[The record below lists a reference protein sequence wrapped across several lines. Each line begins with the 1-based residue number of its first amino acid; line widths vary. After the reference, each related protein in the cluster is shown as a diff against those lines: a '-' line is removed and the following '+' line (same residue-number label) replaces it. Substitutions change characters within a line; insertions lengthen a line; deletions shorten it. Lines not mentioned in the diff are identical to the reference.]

1 MNVTERKV
9 GMNQYIFDMPVRVY
23 QKEGAVG
30 ELAGIVSEWGKY
42 AAFIVDPFFSGTEMM
57 ETIRGDFVEAGLEFT
72 EYNDISSNPHNTAID
87 AMTDDVR
94 KKGCDVVIAI
104 GGGSA
109 LDTAKAVAILAVH
122 GGKCWDYTERADE
135 KVMRPSE
142 GRLPLIAVP
151 TTSGTGS
158 EATPFSVIN
167 NPSIHLKATIVNHLA
182 FPDVAVL
189 DPGLTRSMPAM
200 LTAITGIDA
209 FAHCLEAFTSSAAN
223 VFTDLVAKEGMRL
236 FAENIRIAVKEPENM
251 QARSNMALAS
261 MYGGMAIAGKGTTM
275 PHAIGQALGGMYNMP
290 HGGTLAVVLP
300 ACVRW
305 TLPKGEEKMAVIA
318 EILKPSVKEIS
329 VSEKAGKLP
338 DIMEELWK
346 EILGQKVT
354 CATYGMKADG
364 VDAVADAVV
373 KCYYGDCR
381 CNPRIPE
388 REDIVTILKDCLE

>member
-1 MNVTERKV
+1 
-9 GMNQYIFDMPVRVY
+9 MNQYLFDMPVRVY
-23 QKEGAVG
+23 QKESAIR
-30 ELAGIVSEWGKY
+30 ELAVIASEWGKY
-42 AAFIVDPFFSGTEMM
+42 AAFVVDPFFAGTEMM
-57 ETIRGDFVEAGLEFT
+57 EMIRKDFKETGLAFA

-87 AMTDDVR
+87 AMAGDVR
-94 KKGCDVVIAI
+94 QKGCDVVIAI

-135 KVMRPSE
+135 EVIRPVK
-142 GRLPLIAVP
+142 GRLPLIVVP

-182 FPDVAVL
+182 FPDIAVL

-209 FAHCLEAFTSSAAN
+209 FAHCLEAYTSSAAN
-223 VFTDLVAKEGMRL
+223 DFTDLVSKEGMRL
-236 FAENIRIAVKEPENM
+236 FAENIRTAVKEPENM
-251 QARSNMALAS
+251 QARNNMALAS

-290 HGGTLAVVLP
+290 HGGALAVVLP

-305 TLPKGEEKMAVIA
+305 TLPKGDKKMSVIA
-318 EILKPSVKEIS
+318 EILEPSIKSES
-329 VSEKAGKLP
+329 VSKKASKLP
-338 DIMEELWK
+338 DIMEKLWA
-346 EILGQKVT
+346 EILGSKVT

-364 VDAVADAVV
+364 VEAVADAVV

-381 CNPRIPE
+381 CNPRIPN
-388 REDIVTILKDCLE
+388 REDIVAILKDCLD